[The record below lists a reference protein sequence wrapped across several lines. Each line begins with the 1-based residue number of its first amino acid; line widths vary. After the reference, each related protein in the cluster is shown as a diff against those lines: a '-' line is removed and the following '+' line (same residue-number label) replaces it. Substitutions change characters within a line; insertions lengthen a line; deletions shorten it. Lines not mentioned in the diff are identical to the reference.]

1 MKNQSPIDQQA
12 QLFGEIFL
20 LSNRLQIIGDSYLKE
35 ITTKQWFLMVII
47 ERFGEYHPTLSE
59 VAKELG
65 SSRQNLKQIALKLQ
79 NKGYLTIEKDTKD
92 SRVLRLSL
100 TKKSGQFW
108 AGREEQDKEFIKSLF
123 SGVSANEIEVMLRGF
138 SQVFG
143 NIHKI
148 GEKYSE

>member
-1 MKNQSPIDQQA
+1 MKNQSQMDQQV
-12 QLFGEIFL
+12 QLFGGIFL
-20 LSNRLQIIGDSYLKE
+20 LANQLQIVGDSYLEE
-35 ITTKQWFLMVII
+35 ITTKQWFLMMII

-79 NKGYLTIEKDTKD
+79 GKGFLSIEKDAKD

-100 TKKSGQFW
+100 TEKSQQFW

-123 SGVSANEIEVMLRGF
+123 SGVPADEIEIMLRGLTKVF
-138 SQVFG
+138 S
-143 NIHKI
+143 NIHKV